1 MLFYVSYVW
10 VFVFFYLGK
19 EFNPDDPILNGS
31 IAKVI
36 FEAAVQNVKDDFNTF
51 FKMYLK
57 SITYS
62 FALSLSEEI
71 QKWLL
76 ISYLITKKY

>member
-1 MLFYVSYVW
+1 M
-10 VFVFFYLGK
+10 FFYLEK

-36 FEAAVQNVKDDFNTF
+36 FEAAMQNVKDDFNLF

-57 SITYS
+57 CTTYT
-62 FALSLSEEI
+62 FALSLSKEI
-71 QKWLL
+71 QK
-76 ISYLITKKY
+76 